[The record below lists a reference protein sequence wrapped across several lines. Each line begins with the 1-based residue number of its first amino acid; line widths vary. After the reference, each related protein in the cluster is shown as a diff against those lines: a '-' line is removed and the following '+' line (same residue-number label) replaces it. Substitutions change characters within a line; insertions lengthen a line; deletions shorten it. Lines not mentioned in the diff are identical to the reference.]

1 MTNHDY
7 ATAAMMIDQVKKKTK
22 SSVFDSSSEC
32 IGLTHITSSKE

>member
-7 ATAAMMIDQVKKKTK
+7 ATAAMMIDQVKKKK